1 MPEDY
6 TAVNIPLTFAVGATT
21 ASFTL
26 QVTDDNLVEPN
37 EIFNLKLVKNPSTLP
52 DCVLVADDLAD
63 VIITDDDCKWTLSLL
78 SMIFIFRGDMVVYW
92 LDPEIVGS
100 SPIQANM
107 LYPAAVGGCNNLSAD
122 NRLSATRPVP
132 A

>member
-1 MPEDY
+1 MITCLVDTKVLSFHCLSAVISQPLVPDASAMPEDY

-63 VIITDDDCKWTLSLL
+63 VIITDDDCKWRLSLL
-78 SMIFIFRGDMVVYW
+78 SMIFIYQEDMVAYW
-92 LDPEIVGS
+92 
-100 SPIQANM
+100 
-107 LYPAAVGGCNNLSAD
+107 
-122 NRLSATRPVP
+122 
-132 A
+132 